1 MMKLYA
7 YLPAWGCSDM
17 SPIVS
22 HIDAYL
28 RMAGLPFETVIL
40 DKGDLTKT
48 PKGKLPWIVDS
59 DGTDVSDSQLI
70 QYYLA
75 EKYGDPLD
83 GWLSPTQKGT
93 ATLLHRMF
101 SECWYWIVV
110 QTRYR
115 RDEDYAIYDPLWVE
129 FLAWLP
135 EAQRGEPV
143 RAFRDHLLTQFWHHG
158 TGRNTEEEVEL
169 IARKLTDAMVELLGD
184 RPFLFGDRPCSLDAN
199 MYAALAHVMFTPFP
213 SPIGQYCR
221 AQRSLLEYAD
231 RIFDRYYPELRHARE
246 QAALR
251 LAENLRKPRPRDARA
266 DHRLDELFRAP
277 YDGPG
282 VTR

>member
-1 MMKLYA
+1 MLKLYA

-22 HIDAYL
+22 YIDAYL
-28 RMAGLPFETVIL
+28 RMAGIPFETVIL

-48 PKGKLPWIVDS
+48 PKGKLPWIVDG
-59 DGTDVSDSQLI
+59 DGASISDSQLI
-70 QYYLA
+70 QYYLE

-83 GWLSPTQKGT
+83 GRLSRTQKAT

-169 IARKLTDAMVELLGD
+169 IARKLTDAMVDLLGEQ
-184 RPFLFGDRPCSLDAN
+184 PYLFGDAPSSLDAN
-199 MYAALAHVMFTPFP
+199 FYAALAHVMFTPFP

-221 AQRSLLEYAD
+221 DQRRLVDYTD
-231 RIFDRYYPELRHARE
+231 RIFERYYPELRRDRDE
-246 QAALR
+246 AALR
-251 LAENLRKPRPRDARA
+251 LAENLRKPRLRDAHA
-266 DHRLDELFRAP
+266 DHRLGELFRAP
-277 YDGPG
+277 YAGPG